1 MTEVAFAPN
10 WLSPTGD
17 TIADILEER
26 GWTQA
31 ELANRTGFTRKHV
44 NDLVQGRASVTP
56 DAASRLETVLGST
69 AAFWLR
75 REAQY
80 RAALENQRTRL
91 ERSTCGS
98 WLTELPLKDMIKF
111 GWLPQSKD
119 TADRVTNCLR
129 FFGVASVDAWRQK
142 YEAPVA
148 AFRAAKGS
156 VMTAGA
162 VAAWL
167 RFGEQQAEKLDC
179 RPFDVVA
186 FRSALREFRALT
198 NEISP
203 QQFIPRLVKRAA
215 EHGVAVVFA
224 PAPVGCPASGAT
236 RWLAPDR
243 ALLMLSLRY
252 KTNDHLWFTFFHE
265 AGHII
270 LHGKKT
276 QFVEGVEGLDETSER
291 EADAFAGDLLI
302 PPAQVKRLAS
312 IARNGPVSAAQVQG
326 VATEIGVAPGIVVGR
341 MQKEGWLPW
350 THLNA
355 LKVRYVWNE
364 PTPSS

>member
-1 MTEVAFAPN
+1 
-10 WLSPTGD
+10 
-17 TIADILEER
+17 
-26 GWTQA
+26 
-31 ELANRTGFTRKHV
+31 
-44 NDLVQGRASVTP
+44 
-56 DAASRLETVLGST
+56 
-69 AAFWLR
+69 
-75 REAQY
+75 
-80 RAALENQRTRL
+80 
-91 ERSTCGS
+91 
-98 WLTELPLKDMIKF
+98 
-111 GWLPQSKD
+111 
-119 TADRVTNCLR
+119 
-129 FFGVASVDAWRQK
+129 
-142 YEAPVA
+142 
-148 AFRAAKGS
+148 
-156 VMTAGA
+156 
-162 VAAWL
+162 
-167 RFGEQQAEKLDC
+167 
-179 RPFDVVA
+179 
-186 FRSALREFRALT
+186 
-198 NEISP
+198 
-203 QQFIPRLVKRAA
+203 
-215 EHGVAVVFA
+215 
-224 PAPVGCPASGAT
+224 
-236 RWLAPDR
+236 
-243 ALLMLSLRY
+243 MLSLRY